1 MALLGLEL
9 QRGQGQECQEV
20 RAQGLRLLAEGGLVS
35 LGFILNVLQ
44 WLFVLFFS
52 WREKNDHVLVENI
65 I

>member
-20 RAQGLRLLAEGGLVS
+20 RAQGLRSLAEGGLVS

-52 WREKNDHVLVENI
+52 LSLHI
-65 I
+65 